1 MVREEEVLSALDPNG
16 GSARARFVWDLAYRR
31 GARTLSVSL
40 RQTIPRLLV
49 LPSLKPISVLVR
61 LLDSLNIFNLLCR
74 DSLALFSAPD
84 EIFLLFIT

>member
-40 RQTIPRLLV
+40 RQLYPDFLFCLA
-49 LPSLKPISVLVR
+49 LSISVL
-61 LLDSLNIFNLLCR
+61 LLYACFT
-74 DSLALFSAPD
+74 
-84 EIFLLFIT
+84 EYH